1 MVPIEPRAHRID
13 ARGRIADPDARS
25 IEIADLWTQIAVRT
39 SNLRPNL
46 GADSESARKTGLETS
61 PNDSAGTNKQHRPRH
76 CAAPYLGTVGRT
88 PCALRAQ

>member
-39 SNLRPNL
+39 SNLMSNL
-46 GADSESARKTGLETS
+46 SADSESARKTGLETYVRVRWLKK
-61 PNDSAGTNKQHRPRH
+61 NNLADCK
-76 CAAPYLGTVGRT
+76 CAVQYSM
-88 PCALRAQ
+88 